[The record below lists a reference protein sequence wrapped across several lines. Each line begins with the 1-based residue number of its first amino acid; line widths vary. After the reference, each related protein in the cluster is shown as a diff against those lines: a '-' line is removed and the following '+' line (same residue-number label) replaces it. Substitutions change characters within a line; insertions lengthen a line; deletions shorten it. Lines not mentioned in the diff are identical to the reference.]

1 MAILGTMRL
10 QLGTKSVGWDCFP
23 KDVIIHNREKADQ
36 YEKEDDLL
44 TGVPSEATVL
54 GTIQLLCALTIA
66 SFGGILVSASYSSYF
81 NPEVS
86 TTLLSG
92 YLFIGFFCFAIA
104 GILSIALSNLA
115 SNVASSVV
123 AVIGLFLFTYCLT
136 ALGTAFPHCNSEKK
150 FLSLLSYLKSHHWK
164 NEDKNCHLAY
174 VSAISALGIML
185 LFIVLE
191 VFLAVYSSIFWWKQ
205 VYSNKPGG
213 PSEEKRRNH
222 VITIDPEETVLT
234 AYPYRPHSSLLEFLK
249 GEPKLLGAIQ
259 ILLSLVILGFGIILA
274 LNFIFSTKKI
284 PLVVLTGY
292 PFWGAVIF
300 FLTGFVTMFHD
311 KPRQILKQDVTTMNI
326 LSLVAALAGI
336 ALILLSFTQQHKFCQ
351 APSLEGPCVVGR
363 TLLLGNFVS
372 LINHHHSRVQHLCDY
387 CILKKQMLDQF
398 KREGPKNTEHPAPE
412 ENNTLQFEF
421 QEKPSKDNRTSS
433 IKSVFLGGYAFF
445 RLRVS
450 RNPSAPQTIPQKS
463 DKGTSSMHVPEE
475 QEAIPPLSPEQETK
489 LYALPP
495 PLSPHSS
502 ESTPSQK
509 DSRTDH
515 LNDEDLSSIIHQT
528 SDMQSN
534 LLDYEN
540 ASVKNLKT
548 PSSHNFLHFSPD
560 NLSSQSLMASLS
572 TQVLQSKQPSF
583 HISQSYD
590 LISEDFLSENIPFQD
605 NQSQDTPSQ
614 YTPSQDIQFQ
624 DILDQEISFQ
634 EIQFQETPYQDTLA
648 QDILSQ
654 ETPSQETPYQGTPYQ
669 ELSYQ
674 DILTKDISPQET
686 HYQYILTKE
695 IPFQATP
702 LQENLFKG
710 TPSQGTPSQG
720 TPSQGTPSQRSP
732 SKGTPSQGTPSQGTP
747 SQGTPSQWTLSKG
760 TPSQGTSP
768 KGTPSQGSPFQVT
781 PPKGTPSQGT
791 PPKGTPSQGTLSQ
804 GTPSEA
810 TPYQETPPEG
820 TPYQR
825 TPSEATPSKGTPSE
839 GTPYQGTPSQG
850 TPPQGT
856 PSQGTP
862 SEGTP
867 YQGTPSQGTPPQG
880 TPSEGT
886 PYQGTPSQGTPP
898 QGTPSQGTPSQG
910 TPPQGTPS
918 ARDSTPRDSL
928 SFQDILTKDT
938 SSQETPYQETPFQDS
953 LTQNAPS
960 QDTQYEETPLQEII
974 LQDTPFQSTPSQNTQ
989 YQDIISQEKLSQSS
1003 QTQNTVPQDMP
1014 FSDLQ
1019 VQIQQY
1025 PEVFY
1030 RDIRTEVMELTQ
1042 EWKSNQG
1049 KKPTR
1054 RLSLSLP
1061 GKHGQ
1066 FHAKRY
1072 SVDLQVKTEKPR
1084 RYSED
1089 LQSKTTRRKSIDQ
1102 QIKAWISPKKN
1113 TTGKQDAFTQTT
1125 EQFPHQQAEDQ
1136 QAEDQQVDD
1145 QQAKEEVPVQQSQD
1159 EQTKDQKSVEEIVPD
1174 EHLSE
1179 RKDED
1184 KQSDK
1189 EQPPEEQAEVQ
1200 PAEDQ
1205 HPKEQK
1211 APKTQLQNWQGGQQ
1225 VLVKRAPMKLCDSWE
1240 SQSFHTEK
1248 SCSFWSTPS
1257 WQPISQR
1264 SQDWI
1269 SQGWRNKDWKAQEWQ
1284 FEVKPSLD
1292 WESQELLERESLRQR
1307 ALYQQIQPHTT
1318 IVHHTPDHQL
1328 QNFIFQV
1335 GLCQGSR
1342 QQDSESGVLI
1352 EDVYEEDVQ
1361 SRDREPEPDTCQK
1374 PTDQQS
1380 EDTRPDNYPVSCQ
1393 SLVPYTY
1400 VNSLS
1405 NIASEQEVQNN
1416 TPCSGSSKDLNATSS
1431 SSYQRDQQQSEDSD

>member
-1 MAILGTMRL
+1 ME
-10 QLGTKSVGWDCFP
+10 S
-23 KDVIIHNREKADQ
+23 
-36 YEKEDDLL
+36 
-44 TGVPSEATVL
+44 
-54 GTIQLLCALTIA
+54 
-66 SFGGILVSASYSSYF
+66 
-81 NPEVS
+81 
-86 TTLLSG
+86 
-92 YLFIGFFCFAIA
+92 
-104 GILSIALSNLA
+104 
-115 SNVASSVV
+115 
-123 AVIGLFLFTYCLT
+123 
-136 ALGTAFPHCNSEKK
+136 
-150 FLSLLSYLKSHHWK
+150 
-164 NEDKNCHLAY
+164 
-174 VSAISALGIML
+174 
-185 LFIVLE
+185 
-191 VFLAVYSSIFWWKQ
+191 
-205 VYSNKPGG
+205 

-234 AYPYRPHSSLLEFLK
+234 AYPYRPHSSLLEFLR

-274 LNFIFSTKKI
+274 LNFIFSSKKF

-311 KPRQILKQDVTTMNI
+311 KRRQIPKQAVTTLNV
-326 LSLVAALAGI
+326 LSLVAALSGI
-336 ALILLSFTQQHKFCQ
+336 ALILFSFTQQHKYCQ

-363 TLLLGNFVS
+363 TLLLGILSVLLIITIVEFSISVTIVS
-372 LINHHHSRVQHLCDY
+372 LRSRCWTSPREAV
-387 CILKKQMLDQF
+387 F
-398 KREGPKNTEHPAPE
+398 FFPSEGPQNTEHPAPE

-421 QEKPSKDNRTSS
+421 QEKPSKDNRASS

-445 RLRVS
+445 KLRVS

-489 LYALPP
+489 LNALPP
-495 PLSPHSS
+495 PLTPHSS
-502 ESTPSQK
+502 EITPSQK

-548 PSSHNFLHFSPD
+548 PSSHNFLHFSPE

-590 LISEDFLSENIPFQD
+590 LISEDFLSENVPFQD
-605 NQSQDTPSQ
+605 NQSQDIPSQ

-624 DILDQEISFQ
+624 DILAQDIFQ

-654 ETPSQETPYQGTPYQ
+654 ETLPQETPYQGTPYQ

-674 DILTKDISPQET
+674 DLLTKDILPQET

-702 LQENLFKG
+702 LQENL
-710 TPSQGTPSQG
+710 
-720 TPSQGTPSQRSP
+720 
-732 SKGTPSQGTPSQGTP
+732 SKGTL

-768 KGTPSQGSPFQVT
+768 KGTPSQGSPFQ
-781 PPKGTPSQGT
+781 
-791 PPKGTPSQGTLSQ
+791 GTPSQGTLSQ
-804 GTPSEA
+804 ETPYQETPSEA
-810 TPYQETPPEG
+810 TPYQETP
-820 TPYQR
+820 
-825 TPSEATPSKGTPSE
+825 SES
-839 GTPYQGTPSQG
+839 TPYQGTPSQG

-862 SEGTP
+862 PQGTPSEGTPYQGTPSEGTPFEGTP

-886 PYQGTPSQGTPP
+886 PYQGTPSQGTPSE
-898 QGTPSQGTPSQG
+898 GTPYQGTPSQG

-918 ARDSTPRDSL
+918 QGTPPQGTPSDGTPPQGTPSGGTPPQGTPSDGTPPRGTPSQGTPLQGTPPQEL

-938 SSQETPYQETPFQDS
+938 SSQETPYQETPFQDT
-953 LTQNAPS
+953 LTQNTPS
-960 QDTQYEETPLQEII
+960 QDIQYEETPLQEII
-974 LQDTPFQSTPSQNTQ
+974 LQDTPFQNTPSQNIQ
-989 YQDIISQEKLSQSS
+989 YQDILSQEKLSQSS

-1066 FHAKRY
+1066 FYPKRY

-1102 QIKAWISPKKN
+1102 QIKAWISPKKS

-1136 QAEDQQVDD
+1136 QAEDQKTDD

-1159 EQTKDQKSVEEIVPD
+1159 EQIKDQKSVEEIMP
-1174 EHLSE
+1174 EQHLSD

-1184 KQSDK
+1184 KQSDE
-1189 EQPPEEQAEVQ
+1189 EQPPEEQAQVQ
-1200 PAEDQ
+1200 PEEDQ

-1211 APKTQLQNWQGGQQ
+1211 VPKTQLQNWQGGQQ
-1225 VLVKRAPMKLCDSWE
+1225 VLVKRASMKLCDNWE
-1240 SQSFHTEK
+1240 SQSFHTER

-1284 FEVKPSLD
+1284 FEVQPSLD

-1307 ALYQQIQPHTT
+1307 ALYQQIQPRTT

-1352 EDVYEEDVQ
+1352 EDVYEDDVQ
-1361 SRDREPEPDTCQK
+1361 SRDREPGDTEDTCQK
-1374 PTDQQS
+1374 PINQQP
-1380 EDTRPDNYPVSCQ
+1380 EDMRPDNYPVSCQ

-1400 VNSLS
+1400 VTCLS